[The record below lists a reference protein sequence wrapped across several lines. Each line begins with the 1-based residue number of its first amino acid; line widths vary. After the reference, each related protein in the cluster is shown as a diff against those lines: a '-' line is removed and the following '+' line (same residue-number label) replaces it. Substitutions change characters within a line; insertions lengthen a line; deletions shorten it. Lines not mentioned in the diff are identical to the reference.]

1 MTDNLCSIETQ
12 LNMIAVIDFYIMF
25 NMMHVI
31 LKAPLVINAYD
42 SQKAPSVVAFGKSDC
57 CPRPLNKQ
65 IIATYPR
72 GGGSE
77 IWEYS
82 SLSELTQ
89 LKDAAAL

>member
-1 MTDNLCSIETQ
+1 
-12 LNMIAVIDFYIMF
+12 MIAVIDFYIMF
-25 NMMHVI
+25 NMMHVM
-31 LKAPLVINAYD
+31 LKATFVINAYD
-42 SQKAPSVVAFGKSDC
+42 SEKAPSVVAFGKSDC

-89 LKDAAAL
+89 SKDAAAL